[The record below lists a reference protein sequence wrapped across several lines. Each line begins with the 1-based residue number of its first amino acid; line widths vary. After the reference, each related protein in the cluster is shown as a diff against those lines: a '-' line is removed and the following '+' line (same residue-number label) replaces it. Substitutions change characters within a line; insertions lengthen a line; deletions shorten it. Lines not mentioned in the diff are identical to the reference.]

1 MTDYSKWKV
10 TDLKAELK
18 RRGIAQTG
26 LRVKQQFI
34 DKLLEAEAGDQAGE
48 SKEGASAGPKT
59 TDAQGTAEQQPAEQP
74 TPDVPQDVKPE
85 EQKTEEPKPDQA
97 QEPLAQN
104 GDVEKRDEPKPAE
117 PTAEETPRDEAEVD
131 QPMTDAAEQVR
142 QEEKPQE
149 QEQADPGKEAE
160 KTLEEVP
167 APQAGPDE
175 AAAQPVEQAPGDA
188 MAQEALSEQREPAGA
203 EPAAPTD
210 GNTPSAKAP
219 EAGNELP
226 PALPTE
232 EVAEDRLK
240 RKRRSQSPIATT
252 EALASKKAKAQD
264 ETPRVVLPEDQEGLA
279 TEEQLVKEQ
288 VQQQEAREGHGAPA
302 PAPEES
308 RPRKEVPPKQDA
320 RFKALFAGA
329 EREQVRPASPPADT
343 EMKDAEVEPAL
354 HAATAALYIGGLMR
368 PLQPGMLRNHLV
380 TLASAPGSS
389 PSEDVIVD
397 FHLDHIKT
405 HCFASFTNVS
415 AASRVRSALH
425 RSIWPNERNRK
436 NLFVDFIPE
445 QKLQQWI
452 NTEEESRRRG
462 GPQPRWEVRYDRTG
476 DGVEAVL
483 DEIDPKG
490 VAGNPPPRSRQESMT
505 DGPRVPPSGPR
516 ADRERLPSGPSR
528 APPPAEPRP
537 SRPGQGFKP
546 LDELFKSTTVKPK
559 LYYLPVTRETADR
572 RLDRFDDLLR
582 KGDYPRRGGDETR
595 RISFEDGDLFVD
607 NGPEF
612 AGGGGGGGGGGSR
625 RRRGR
630 GRGGFGDSWRG

>member
-34 DKLLEAEAGDQAGE
+34 DKILEIEAGDQAGG
-48 SKEGASAGPKT
+48 STEGASAGPET
-59 TDAQGTAEQQPAEQP
+59 TDAQGTAEQQPAKAEQPAEQP
-74 TPDVPQDVKPE
+74 TPDAPQDVKPE
-85 EQKTEEPKPDQA
+85 EQKTEEPKPEQA
-97 QEPLAQN
+97 QKSLAQN

-117 PTAEETPRDEAEVD
+117 PTAATPRDEAEVD
-131 QPMTDAAEQVR
+131 QPMTDAAEQER
-142 QEEKPQE
+142 QEEKSQE
-149 QEQADPGKEAE
+149 EEQADTGKEAE
-160 KTLEEVP
+160 KTTEEMPALQAQPDEVP
-167 APQAGPDE
+167 
-175 AAAQPVEQAPGDA
+175 AQPVEQAPGDA
-188 MAQEALSEQREPAGA
+188 MAQEALSEQREPTVT
-203 EPAAPTD
+203 EPAASTD
-210 GNTPSAKAP
+210 KDEPSAKVP

-226 PALPTE
+226 PALPAE

-240 RKRRSQSPIATT
+240 RKRRSQSPIATP

-264 ETPRVVLPEDQEGLA
+264 EKPRVVLPEDREGLA

-288 VQQQEAREGHGAPA
+288 VQQEGAREEHGASA
-302 PAPEES
+302 PAPEEW
-308 RPRKEVPPKQDA
+308 RPRKEAPHKQDA
-320 RFKALFAGA
+320 RFKGLFAGA
-329 EREQVRPASPPADT
+329 DRGQVRPASPPADM

-354 HAATAALYIGGLMR
+354 HVATAALYIGGLMR
-368 PLQPGMLRNHLV
+368 PLQPGMLRKHLI

-405 HCFASFTNVS
+405 HCFVSFANIS

-425 RSIWPNERNRK
+425 GNIWPNERNRK

-452 NTEEESRRRG
+452 DMEEESRRRG
-462 GPQPRWEVRYDRTG
+462 GPQPRWEVRYNRIE

-483 DEIDPKG
+483 EEIDPKSA
-490 VAGNPPPRSRQESMT
+490 AGNLPPRSRQESMT
-505 DGPRVPPSGPR
+505 DSLRIPPSGPR
-516 ADRERLPSGPSR
+516 ADRERFPGSSR
-528 APPPAEPRP
+528 APPPTEPRP
-537 SRPGQGFKP
+537 SPPGQGFKP

-559 LYYLPVTRETADR
+559 LYYLPVSRKTADR

-612 AGGGGGGGGGGSR
+612 AGGGRNR

-630 GRGGFGDSWRG
+630 GRGGGFGDSWRG